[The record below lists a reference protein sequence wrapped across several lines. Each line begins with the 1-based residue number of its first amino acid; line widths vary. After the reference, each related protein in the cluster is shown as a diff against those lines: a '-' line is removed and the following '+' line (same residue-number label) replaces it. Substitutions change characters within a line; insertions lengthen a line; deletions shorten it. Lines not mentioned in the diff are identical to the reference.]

1 MRVFILPS
9 LVAAFIGPVAAK
21 QCHNFT
27 IPVDISARTGVFDNL
42 ETPKSNLDATAFIQ
56 KQTQQGANLTKSALT
71 GYRTTRGKY
80 NIDANFC
87 IPSGKASTLKDPTVQ
102 VLIHGIGFDKT
113 YWDLPYNDYNYSY
126 INNAVDK
133 HGYCTLSF
141 DRLGVGRSDH
151 GDPKNEIQSFLEVEA
166 LAAMTRMLRN
176 GTLPTVDRAFKR
188 VVHVGHSF
196 GAAQSH
202 SLAAKYPDLSDG
214 LVLTGFSL
222 NASFVGYF
230 GAGSNFQQA
239 RLNQP
244 LRFGGQQSTEGFKDL
259 VNTHGLTDTFAPPE
273 ALPQKPYDYELGYLT
288 NSNAGALQYLFL
300 WPGSFDEQLAYV
312 GEATKQPVA
321 IGELL
326 TLGSVPAESSFDGPV
341 IVVTGEYDLPY
352 CGADCL
358 NTGGKGSSIP
368 AAVKM
373 AYPQAKNFETSI
385 QPATGH
391 GLNFH
396 YNATGTYNSIAG
408 YLKRQNLQSR

>member
-1 MRVFILPS
+1 M
-9 LVAAFIGPVAAK
+9 
-21 QCHNFT
+21 
-27 IPVDISARTGVFDNL
+27 
-42 ETPKSNLDATAFIQ
+42 
-56 KQTQQGANLTKSALT
+56 
-71 GYRTTRGKY
+71 
-80 NIDANFC
+80 
-87 IPSGKASTLKDPTVQ
+87 
-102 VLIHGIGFDKT
+102 
-113 YWDLPYNDYNYSY
+113 
-126 INNAVDK
+126 DK

-141 DRLGVGRSDH
+141 DRLGIGRSDH

-176 GTLPTVDRAFKR
+176 GTLPTVDHAFTR

-196 GAAQSH
+196 GSAQSH
-202 SLAAKYPDLSDG
+202 SLAAKYPNLSDG

-244 LRFGGQQSTEGFKDL
+244 LRFGGQMSIEGFKGL
-259 VNTHGLTDTFAPPE
+259 VNAHGLTDLFTPLE
-273 ALPQKPYDYELGYLT
+273 AMPQKPYDYELGYLT
-288 NSNAGALQYLFL
+288 NSNVGALQYLFL
-300 WPGSFDEQLAYV
+300 RPGSFDEQLAYIA
-312 GEATKQPVA
+312 EATKQPVS

-326 TLGSVPAESSFDGPV
+326 TLGSVPTKSSFDGPV
-341 IVVTGEYDLPY
+341 VVVTGGRFRHPLHSSRAVANAGVEYDLPY

-373 AYPQAKNFETSI
+373 AYPQAKNFETKI
-385 QPATGH
+385 QPDTGH

-396 YNATGTYNSIAG
+396 YNATGTYNCIAD
-408 YLKRQNLQSR
+408 YLKRQSLQSR